1 MEKIVQ
7 VFNAGETDVFT
18 PGSKSMLLGV
28 LTSKGRIFVQAIVN
42 GDDGRPQGV
51 WMEMPHPDFKSISLK
66 KK

>member
-7 VFNAGETDVFT
+7 VFSAGETDVF
-18 PGSKSMLLGV
+18 GSRSVLLGV

>member
-28 LTSKGRIFVQAIVN
+28 LTSKGRIFVQAIVEEN
-42 GDDGRPQGV
+42 GTPQGV